1 MSERAHV
8 EVLLEKE
15 RLLNRITHQLHDA
28 RDLDEILLFL
38 KNELLIASKEIKELI
53 LNRAHVEEIRRTAIN
68 EGMRTLKQ
76 DGIRKVFEGL
86 TDFTQVRE
94 VCIE

>member
-1 MSERAHV
+1 MECNKSGCRGRVGIH
-8 EVLLEKE
+8 
-15 RLLNRITHQLHDA
+15 
-28 RDLDEILLFL
+28 
-38 KNELLIASKEIKELI
+38 ELLIASKEIQELI

-76 DGIRKVFEGL
+76 DGTRKVFEGL
-86 TDFTQVRE
+86 TDFTQVRK